1 MGKRFL
7 PNVDIS
13 KTSEALPS
21 AWSHTPADET
31 LVKAWEDATSL
42 RPKASE
48 TLMKK
53 YGSLY
58 GALLHASTYRPKILA
73 AMGLLGSAL
82 TFPTERLCM

>member
-7 PNVDIS
+7 PGVDIA

-21 AWSHTPADET
+21 VWSHTPADEA
-31 LVKAWEDATSL
+31 LVKAWEEATVQ
-42 RPKASE
+42 RPKATE

-58 GALLHASTYRPKILA
+58 GALCCTRPSIGPRSSRPWGSSAQAS
-73 AMGLLGSAL
+73 S
-82 TFPTERLCM
+82 

>member
-7 PNVDIS
+7 PGVDIT

-31 LVKAWEDATSL
+31 LVKEWEDATAL
-42 RPKASE
+42 RPKVSE
-48 TLMKK
+48 PLMKK

-58 GALLHASTYRPKILA
+58 GALLHAS
-73 AMGLLGSAL
+73 
-82 TFPTERLCM
+82 